1 MLTSIPASVTRL
13 LAGDACLDADRRPG
27 MFLGATLLERSAVA
41 DNSTSRFTVAPR
53 NVLAVDCLP
62 GGAAGPPIWE
72 MSVYSLRPFLNRSSQ
87 PHLGGCFVR
96 AEDRTLR
103 LRSALPMG
111 LSSYRGH
118 DGPCNK

>member
-41 DNSTSRFTVAPR
+41 DNSTSRFTVAAR
-53 NVLAVDCLP
+53 NVPAVDCLP

-72 MSVYSLRPFLNRSSQ
+72 MSVKQRLLSFLW
-87 PHLGGCFVR
+87 LGREKG
-96 AEDRTLR
+96 
-103 LRSALPMG
+103 
-111 LSSYRGH
+111 
-118 DGPCNK
+118 

>member
-72 MSVYSLRPFLNRSSQ
+72 MSDHRVNAGCRDSS
-87 PHLGGCFVR
+87 P
-96 AEDRTLR
+96 
-103 LRSALPMG
+103 
-111 LSSYRGH
+111 
-118 DGPCNK
+118 